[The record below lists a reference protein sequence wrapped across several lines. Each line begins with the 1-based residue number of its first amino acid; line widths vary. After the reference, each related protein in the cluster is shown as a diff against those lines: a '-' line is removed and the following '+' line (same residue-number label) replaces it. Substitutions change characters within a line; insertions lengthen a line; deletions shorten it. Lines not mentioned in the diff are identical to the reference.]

1 MTTEQ
6 LLTKIREFATDN
18 YCSCEGRI
26 HDPENLMEK
35 LLKECEKWEK
45 EAKKK
50 NCQHDWAYDVPD
62 LPRLRVC
69 QLCGRKERREII
81 GISYGGLPDFSEWIP
96 IIGDMDKAEPPK
108 LRKGQK
114 CWLCKKEIKGAWCYN
129 GHWWHEKCMD
139 KETAKRIKQYL
150 RDN

>member
-1 MTTEQ
+1 MNTKQ
-6 LLTKIREFATDN
+6 LLTKIREFATNN
-18 YCSCEGRI
+18 YYSCEERI

-45 EAKKK
+45 KIDK

-81 GISYGGLPDFSEWIP
+81 GISYDGLPDFSKWMPSKWMP
-96 IIGDMDKAEPPK
+96 IIGDMDLDKT
-108 LRKGQK
+108 
-114 CWLCKKEIKGAWCYN
+114 KKE
-129 GHWWHEKCMD
+129 
-139 KETAKRIKQYL
+139 AKKR
-150 RDN
+150 